1 MLPVIELLALLFV
14 LFGFRAG
21 VECVEVGKSL
31 RPALVVVVDVLKCDK
46 VSSVSESFPLQKL
59 PPDGV
64 LLRYGLGEADAVR
77 LEGRL
82 GGLDGGRNVE
92 LVITLRSRPL
102 RPSVEL
108 VQVPLP
114 FPRLL
119 LVTLPVGLGHP
130 DLKKEFSVN

>member
-1 MLPVIELLALLFV
+1 MLFV